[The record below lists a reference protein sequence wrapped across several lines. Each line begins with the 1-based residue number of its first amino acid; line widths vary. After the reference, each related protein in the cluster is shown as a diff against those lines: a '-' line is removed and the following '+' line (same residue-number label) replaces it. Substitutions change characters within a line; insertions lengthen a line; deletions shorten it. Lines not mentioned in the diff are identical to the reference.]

1 MADRTQIRE
10 FLTTR
15 RARIT
20 PEQAGLPV
28 YGGSRRVAGLRR
40 EEVALLAGVRV
51 DYYNK
56 LERGN
61 LDGVSES
68 VLDALARALQ
78 LTEAERDHLYDLARS
93 ANTRGVPA
101 SRRHRP
107 SVRRVRPGLQLVL
120 DSITEA
126 HRARTDL
133 GQEFGATEVVSERG
147 LGAAERVRELTRG
160 DGTGTVLD
168 CVGTMEV
175 LQTAFGAVGDGGV
188 ISRAGVPQ
196 YAEGPIGMD
205 MLMRN
210 ITLTGGVTPARL
222 YGRATA

>member
-40 EEVALLAGVRV
+40 EEVALLAGVSV

-61 LDGVSES
+61 LAGVSES

-78 LTEAERDHLYDLARS
+78 LTEAERGHLYDLARS
-93 ANTRGVPA
+93 ANTRGGPA
-101 SRRHRP
+101 SQPAPAISPAGPAWPAAGPRLDHRSP
-107 SVRRVRPGLQLVL
+107 SRPAQW
-120 DSITEA
+120 
-126 HRARTDL
+126 
-133 GQEFGATEVVSERG
+133 
-147 LGAAERVRELTRG
+147 
-160 DGTGTVLD
+160 
-168 CVGTMEV
+168 
-175 LQTAFGAVGDGGV
+175 
-188 ISRAGVPQ
+188 P
-196 YAEGPIGMD
+196 P
-205 MLMRN
+205 
-210 ITLTGGVTPARL
+210 
-222 YGRATA
+222 